1 MIVVIRRVGS
11 GQDGRER
18 RMMFAGDGGP
28 PTFSEQ
34 VFAMMDPRREKLLK
48 AKLGD
53 LLNWRKP
60 EIVETVGPYDPTAFD
75 DHDADVRLI
84 VTECVA
90 ALEKMTDEKIDL
102 LLEKPDEFN
111 AARFEWSAVMN
122 ERIRILNRRPQL
134 PWYAG
139 GFGHPEHAADF
150 EHWSKMASFRVHE
163 ILCLSVGVEPGHIHE
178 EIIAKI
184 STLPSGELDKKWPA
198 IQFLVRRRVQL
209 VRRFPPAPGDRR
221 ISPLAFL
228 KWADQV
234 HLDVHPELLRLLRR
248 YHVEEAS
255 EPAASAAPPRQD
267 AREVDTIAQLFTAM
281 AIKRYRYDPRQTRSE
296 VPRKI
301 VDMAASMGITISDD
315 TVRKYLKKGAQL
327 IPEDWKPE

>member
-1 MIVVIRRVGS
+1 
-11 GQDGRER
+11 
-18 RMMFAGDGGP
+18 MMFTGDGGP

-34 VFAMMDPRREKLLK
+34 VIAMMDPRREKLLK

-53 LLNWRKP
+53 LLNWKKP
-60 EIVETVGPYDPTAFD
+60 EIVETVGPYDPTVFD

-90 ALEKMTDEKIDL
+90 ALEEMTDEKIDL

-122 ERIRILNRRPQL
+122 ERIRILNRRPPL

-150 EHWSKMASFRVHE
+150 EHWSRMASFRVHE
-163 ILCLSVGVEPGHIHE
+163 ILCLSVGVEPGRIHE
-178 EIIAKI
+178 EIIAKL

-209 VRRFPPAPGDRR
+209 VRRFPPAPADRR
-221 ISPLAFL
+221 IGPLAFL
-228 KWADQV
+228 NWVDQV
-234 HLDVHPELLRLLRR
+234 HLDVHPEFLRLLRR
-248 YHVEEAS
+248 YHVEETSA
-255 EPAASAAPPRQD
+255 PPPSAAPPRQD
-267 AREVDTIAQLFTAM
+267 PREVDKIAQLFTTM
-281 AIKRYRYDPRQTRSE
+281 AIDYLGYDPQQDRSPIPKE
-296 VPRKI
+296 I
-301 VDMAASMGITISDD
+301 TDLAASMGMQVSTE
-315 TVRKYLKKGAQL
+315 TVRKYLRRGAAL
-327 IPEDWKPE
+327 IPADWSPNRSIR